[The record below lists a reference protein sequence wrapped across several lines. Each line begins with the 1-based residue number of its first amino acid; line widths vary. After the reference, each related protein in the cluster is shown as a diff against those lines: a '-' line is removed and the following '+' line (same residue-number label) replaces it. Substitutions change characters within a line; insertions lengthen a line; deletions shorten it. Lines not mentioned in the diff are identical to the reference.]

1 MESLIN
7 PISFNDTLL
16 HPPKSTIIRPEE
28 SKFLAKPRQNLEKI
42 TDHRS
47 IPSSCPGGRDLEI
60 NLHKPWILGIWST
73 CPRQLYLIMP

>member
-28 SKFLAKPRQNLEKI
+28 SKFLAKPRQNLEKN
-42 TDHRS
+42 HRS
-47 IPSSCPGGRDLEI
+47 IRRSSIDPIELPGGSRSRD
-60 NLHKPWILGIWST
+60 
-73 CPRQLYLIMP
+73 